1 MPDNRRRDEKLRDAI
16 DVIQAL
22 MFNPSAAGKIINIV
36 FEQSF
41 EIAGADIGGCYI
53 LRDNFMSILS
63 NLESNYIS
71 IGENEDAVSE
81 LVIRRWVEEDTLPK
95 TKALYNGKIPQR
107 YSAVFDSTA
116 HVSASIFLPITLH
129 NKSIAFV
136 LLAKQEGLFH
146 PNIINRLSSLL
157 SAGICSLQNAES
169 VKGSFTGLG
178 KKIASEAYLS
188 SIVSSSPCGIL
199 VVNTDKMITV
209 SNPSAVGMLRGDMLD
224 FHQSL
229 VGLPIENF
237 IPDYDDFFQWS
248 TQKLK
253 YDLPTPPELPVIWE
267 DQLAYLLDG
276 NKARLKISLFRYQVG
291 QTTFTT
297 LQMVKKEE
305 FRQTKRTDGIKNQE
319 LLPTI
324 MHLMPIAIV
333 QVDEEWNCVFSNEKW
348 TDISGL
354 GVDESLAQ
362 DWMNAVH
369 SEDRSLLMK
378 GMKKGVQST
387 GEYRHDCRLIT
398 PLGVVKYIDVYVRS
412 ILNDNLQT
420 EGFLLTFTDITDTQK
435 TTAQLTNVAHYDG
448 LTGLANRLLFQDRVE
463 QAFIVSERE
472 GSQVC
477 LFFLDLDGF
486 KQVNDEHGHDAGD
499 IILKLVAQRLL
510 DVLRRNDT
518 IGRFGGDEFVIL
530 LGHDDHET
538 EIVTV
543 AEKIINI
550 LAMPYTVNQ
559 KEATLT
565 ASVGIAQGSHKNS
578 NPKKLLKQA
587 DSALYLAKNDG
598 KNNYKIFDEKVDA
611 EARKRSFLVNQ
622 LRRGLK
628 QGSFSLHYQPICT
641 IGTGKIIGFEALL
654 RFTDVNN
661 ILIMP
666 NDFIPI
672 LEETGVILEVGE
684 WVIHQVCRQIVN
696 WQIRDLFPDNGY
708 VSFNVSG
715 KQLMDASLYNVI
727 KSALEENQL
736 KPEHLLLEMTE
747 TILIDS
753 GERTLTLM
761 NDIRNLG
768 IRMALDDFGTGYSS
782 LSYLQAF
789 PCDYLKIDK
798 SFIFNLEQQAD
809 NQKIT
814 RAIVALAKSLNI
826 RVIAEGVEEHDSLD
840 LLAEMDADF
849 FQGFYLSKPIP
860 ESQVKTFLTH
870 HLPEAYK
877 GKGSK

>member
-1 MPDNRRRDEKLRDAI
+1 MPENRRRDEKLRDAI

-22 MFNPSAAGKIINIV
+22 MFDPSAAGKIINIV
-36 FEQSF
+36 FDQCCD
-41 EIAGADIGGCYI
+41 IADADIGGCFI
-53 LRDNFMSILS
+53 LQDNFISILG
-63 NLESNYIS
+63 NLEQNYTAMDGS
-71 IGENEDAVSE
+71 ENAISE
-81 LVIRRWVEEDTLPK
+81 LVIKRWVEDGSLPK
-95 TKALYNGKIPQR
+95 VKALYNGKIPQR
-107 YSAVFDSTA
+107 YSAVFHSTA
-116 HVSASIFLPITLH
+116 HVSASIFLPILLH
-129 NKSIAFV
+129 NKSIAFI
-136 LLAKQEGLFH
+136 LLAKRDGLFH
-146 PNIINRLSSLL
+146 PNIINRVTPLL

-199 VVNTDKMITV
+199 VVNADKMITV
-209 SNPSAVGMLRGDMLD
+209 SNPSAVDLLRGEMLD

-229 VGLPIENF
+229 VGLPVENF
-237 IPDYDDFFQWS
+237 IPGYDDFFQWS
-248 TQKLK
+248 TQKFK
-253 YDLPTPPELPVIWE
+253 YELPSPPELPVIWE

-276 NKARLKISLFRYQVG
+276 NKARFKISLFRYQVG

-297 LQMVKKEE
+297 LQMVKKEGLK
-305 FRQTKRTDGIKNQE
+305 QTKRTDGIISKE

-333 QVDEEWNCVFSNEKW
+333 QVDAEWNCIFTNEKW

-354 GVDESLAQ
+354 AIEESEAQ
-362 DWMNAVH
+362 HWLSAIH
-369 SEDRSLLMK
+369 SDDRMLFVK
-378 GMKKGVQST
+378 GMKKGVQAT
-387 GEYRHDCRLIT
+387 GEYRHECRIIT
-398 PLGVVKYIDVYVRS
+398 PLGVMKFMDVYIRV
-412 ILNDNLQT
+412 IVDNNLNK

-435 TTAQLTNVAHYDG
+435 ATAQLTNVAHYDG

-472 GSQVC
+472 GNQVC

-499 IILKLVAQRLL
+499 VILKLVAQRLL

-543 AEKIINI
+543 AEKIINV
-550 LAMPYTVNQ
+550 LSMPYTVNQ
-559 KEATLT
+559 KEAVLT
-565 ASVGIAQGSHKNS
+565 ASIGIAQGSNRNS

-611 EARKRSFLVNQ
+611 EARKRSFLINQ

-628 QGSFSLHYQPICT
+628 QSSFSLYYQPICT
-641 IGTGKIIGFEALL
+641 IETGKIMGFEALL

-666 NDFIPI
+666 FDFIPI
-672 LEETGVILEVGE
+672 LEETGIIVEVGE
-684 WVIHQVCRQIVN
+684 WVIQQVCRQIAN
-696 WQIRDLFPDNGY
+696 WQIRDLFPENGH

-715 KQLMDASLYNVI
+715 KQLMDASLYRVI
-727 KSALEENQL
+727 KDALKENEV
-736 KPEHLLLEMTE
+736 KPKHLLLEMTE
-747 TILIDS
+747 TTLIDN

-798 SFIFNLEQQAD
+798 SFILELDKKPD

-814 RAIVALAKSLNI
+814 LAIVALARSLNI
-826 RVIAEGVEEHDSLD
+826 KVIAEGVEEHECLD
-840 LLAEMDADF
+840 LLADMNADY
-849 FQGFYLSKPIP
+849 FQGYYLSKPIP
-860 ESQVKTFLTH
+860 ESQIKTFLSH
-870 HLPEAYK
+870 HLPDTYS
-877 GKGSK
+877 GKRSK

>member
-1 MPDNRRRDEKLRDAI
+1 MPDNRRRDEKLRGAI

-22 MFNPSAAGKIINIV
+22 MFNPSAAEKIINII
-36 FEQSF
+36 FEQSG
-41 EIAGADIGGCYI
+41 EIAGANIGGCYI

-63 NLESNYIS
+63 RLECNYTALSGSEHAIS
-71 IGENEDAVSE
+71 ES
-81 LVIRRWVEEDTLPK
+81 VIKRWVEEDNLPR
-95 TKALYNGKIPQR
+95 TRALFNGKIPQR
-107 YSAVFDSTA
+107 YAAVFESQT
-116 HVSASIFLPITLH
+116 HVSASVFLPIMLY
-129 NKSIAFV
+129 NRCIAFI
-136 LLAKQEGLFH
+136 LLAKEDGLFH
-146 PNIINRLSSLL
+146 PNILARLSPLL

-188 SIVSSSPCGIL
+188 AIVSSSPCGIL
-199 VVNTDKMITV
+199 VINTDKMITV
-209 SNPSAVGMLRGDMLD
+209 SNPSAVEMLRGSMHD

-229 VGLPIENF
+229 VNLPIENF

-253 YDLPTPPELPVIWE
+253 LDLPSPPESPVIWE
-267 DQLAYLLDG
+267 NQLAYLLDG
-276 NKARLKISLFRYQVG
+276 NKARLKVSLFQYQAG
-291 QTTFTT
+291 NTTFTT
-297 LQMVKKEE
+297 LQMVKSESLK
-305 FRQTKRTDGIKNQE
+305 QTTRTDGIANQE

-333 QVDEEWNCVFSNEKW
+333 QVDIEWNCIFSNEKW
-348 TDISGL
+348 TDITGMTI
-354 GVDESLAQ
+354 DESEAQ
-362 DWMNAVH
+362 SWMNAIHNDDLPLFV
-369 SEDRSLLMK
+369 K
-378 GMKKGVQST
+378 GMKKGVQRT
-387 GEYRHDCRLIT
+387 GEYRHECRIIT
-398 PLGVVKYIDVYVRS
+398 PLGVMKFMDVYVRV
-412 ILNDNLQT
+412 ILDDDMHT
-420 EGFLLTFTDITDTQK
+420 EGFLLTFTDITDAQK

-486 KQVNDEHGHDAGD
+486 KQVNDEHGHDSGD
-499 IILKLVAQRLL
+499 VILKLVAQRLL

-565 ASVGIAQGSHKNS
+565 ASIGIAQGSHRNS

-611 EARKRSFLVNQ
+611 EARMRSFLINQ

-628 QGSFSLHYQPICT
+628 QSRFSLHYQPICT
-641 IGTGKIIGFEALL
+641 IETGEIIGFEALL

-672 LEETGVILEVGE
+672 LEETGIIVEVGE
-684 WVIHQVCRQIVN
+684 WVIHQVCEQIAN
-696 WQIRDLFPDNGY
+696 WQIRDLFPENGY

-715 KQLMDASLYNVI
+715 KQLMGASLYKVI
-727 KSALEENQL
+727 KAALEENQI

-747 TILIDS
+747 TILIDN

-789 PCDYLKIDK
+789 PCDYMKIDK
-798 SFIFNLEQQAD
+798 SFVLNLDQKPH

-814 RAIVALAKSLNI
+814 KAIVALAKSLGI
-826 RVIAEGVEEHDSLD
+826 KVIAEGVEEHNCLD
-840 LLAEMDADF
+840 LLADMHADF
-849 FQGFYLSKPIP
+849 FQGYYLSKPLP
-860 ESQVKTFLTH
+860 ESQIKPFLSNH
-870 HLPEAYK
+870 SSNLYK
-877 GKGSK
+877 AQRV